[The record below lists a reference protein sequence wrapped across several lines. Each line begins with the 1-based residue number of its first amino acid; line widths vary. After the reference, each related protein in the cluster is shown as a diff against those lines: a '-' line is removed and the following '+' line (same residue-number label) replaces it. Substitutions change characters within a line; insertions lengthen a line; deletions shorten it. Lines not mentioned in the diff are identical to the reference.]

1 MENIIIESV
10 YHVIGF
16 VISILIVFTVFYAGF
31 DKILHYLTLR
41 EIRYVNRQIFDA
53 IIKHSKIE

>member
-16 VISILIVFTVFYAGF
+16 VISILIVFTVFYVGF
-31 DKILHYLTLR
+31 DKILHYLILR
-41 EIRYVNRQIFDA
+41 EMRYVNRQIF
-53 IIKHSKIE
+53 HLKIENSKL